1 MWGRGEGVEAIALGI
16 IEKVWATLHQL
27 IIPCICDN
35 DYFYLSQWLFVFFT
49 MIIGIFTILGIIE
62 KVWATLACQLIIPC
76 PKEKHSKQQVQKKF
90 DAGEQDWCCWW
101 SDTISARTFPILAGC
116 VNGAK
121 IEKSV
126 HRVHKVFIK
135 RRQVGGNKCW
145 VSTAC
150 FASCV
155 RGHRVRQVVVWGLV
169 RQVAD
174 RWFVAWSDRWL
185 ASRTDRWLAS
195 RTDRWL
201 VGG

>member
-1 MWGRGEGVEAIALGI
+1 M
-16 IEKVWATLHQL
+16 
-27 IIPCICDN
+27 
-35 DYFYLSQWLFVFFT
+35 
-49 MIIGIFTILGIIE
+49 
-62 KVWATLACQLIIPC
+62 
-76 PKEKHSKQQVQKKF
+76 
-90 DAGEQDWCCWW
+90 
-101 SDTISARTFPILAGC
+101 
-116 VNGAK
+116 NGTK

-185 ASRTDRWLAS
+185 ASRTDRWLVGGWS
-195 RTDRWL
+195 DRWL
-201 VGG
+201 VAWSLTAIVREVSDRVYGLKDRQVFALYDWWLVAWSEICHERKFLFLTTPGNSQIASVRFPFPKDRKNFVIAFPILNFGRNKGSSKSSGFNIL